1 METIRQVLAVLVV
14 FAALGGA
21 LWLLRRNP
29 AAGFRGLVRKKSGR
43 LEAIERVAL
52 SPHNALHLVR
62 FDEHVLVIAVNAS
75 GCTLLES
82 APWREPEPVPG
93 SPGAEGS
100 R

>member
-29 AAGFRGLVRKKSGR
+29 AAAFRGLGRRKPGR
-43 LEAIERVAL
+43 LEALERVAL
-52 SPHNALHLVR
+52 SPQNALHLVR
-62 FDEHVLVIAVNAS
+62 FDERVLVIAVNTS

-82 APWREPEPVPG
+82 GVWREPVPG
-93 SPGAEGS
+93 TPGAQEP